1 MMRSPA
7 PLRRAGVLL
16 ALATLAACSHAPQL
30 ARYQPPPQS
39 GFVNAPEQ
47 AEAGEPVAEFWQRFQ
62 DAELTS
68 LVQRALKANTD
79 VRSAAA
85 SLAEARA
92 VGRFADADL
101 WPSVNVAAGAAR
113 IRAKNADGVPQ
124 TNNAYNVGLDVL
136 WEVDVFGRL
145 SDARRA
151 AQAGVLAG
159 EAGYRA
165 AQLSIAAEVA
175 RNYFNLRGLQEQLRV
190 AVASLETQR
199 AALQLVEA
207 REGAG
212 RGTALDTERARA
224 LVQSTASSVPAFE
237 SALARTRYRLAVL
250 CGLPPTALDAELA
263 PAQPLPGLKTVDLGG
278 IGTPENLLRR
288 RPDVQVAEAQ
298 LAAAAAN
305 IGVARSAWF
314 PTITLGGTIG
324 QNASHGGDLTKGVSY
339 AYNLGAQLAWNLL
352 DFGRIRANIAAA
364 GARGEAAAAN
374 YERAVLA
381 ALEETEGAFIN
392 YTRSQQQAAL
402 LYDAVVSSEQAALI
416 ARERFAVGATDFLV
430 VLDAERE
437 LLSARDRLA
446 QAQAGAAGSLVV
458 VYKALAGGW
467 GGP

>member
-1 MMRSPA
+1 MMRAPA
-7 PLRRAGVLL
+7 PLLRAGALL
-16 ALATLAACSHAPQL
+16 ALAALAACSHAPQL
-30 ARYQPPPQS
+30 ARYQAPAQP

-47 AEAGEPVAEFWQRFQ
+47 AGTGEPVAEFWQRFQ
-62 DAELTS
+62 DDELTS
-68 LVQRALKANTD
+68 LIQRALKANTD
-79 VRSAAA
+79 VRTAAA

-92 VGRFADADL
+92 LGRLADADL
-101 WPSVNVAAGAAR
+101 FPSVNVNGGAAR

-124 TNNAYNVGLDVL
+124 TNNAYSVGLDVL
-136 WEVDVFGRL
+136 WEADVFGRL

-224 LVQSTASSVPAFE
+224 LVQSTAASVPAFE

-250 CGLPPTALDAELA
+250 CGLPPTALDAELGA
-263 PAQPLPGLKTVDLGG
+263 VQPLPGLKTVDLGG
-278 IGTPENLLRR
+278 IGTPQDLLRR

-314 PTITLGGTIG
+314 PTVTLGGTLG
-324 QNASHGGDLTKGVSY
+324 QNASHIGDLTKGASY
-339 AYNLGAQLAWNLL
+339 AYNLGAQLTWNLL

-364 GARGEAAAAN
+364 DARGEAAAAN

-416 ARERFAVGATDFLV
+416 ARERFAVGSTDFLV

-446 QAQAGAAGSLVV
+446 QAQAGAAGSLVA

-467 GGP
+467 GAP

>member
-1 MMRSPA
+1 MSRA
-7 PLRRAGVLL
+7 PYFLGRLGALL
-16 ALATLAACSHAPQL
+16 ALSSMAACSHAPQL
-30 ARYQPPPQS
+30 ARYQPPAQA
-39 GFVNAPEQ
+39 GFVNAPDK
-47 AEAGEPVAEFWQRFQ
+47 AVTDEPVAEFWRRFE
-62 DAELTS
+62 DELLTS
-68 LVQRALKANTD
+68 LVQRALNANTD
-79 VRSAAA
+79 VRTAAA
-85 SLAEARA
+85 TLAEARA
-92 VGRFADADL
+92 VGRFANADML
-101 WPSVNVAAGAAR
+101 PSVNVGAGAAR
-113 IRAKNADGVPQ
+113 VRAKDSNGVPK
-124 TNNAYNVGLDVL
+124 TDNAYSVGLDVL

-159 EAGYRA
+159 AAGYRA

-199 AALQLVEA
+199 AAQQLVEA

-224 LVQSTASSVPAFE
+224 LVNSTAATVPAFE

-250 CGLPPTALDAELA
+250 CGLPPSGLDAEL
-263 PAQPLPGLKTVDLGG
+263 QVVHPLPGLKAVDLGG

-288 RPDVQVAEAQ
+288 RPDVQLAEAQ
-298 LAAAAAN
+298 LVAAAAN
-305 IGVARSAWF
+305 VGVARSAWF

-324 QNASHGGDLTKGVSY
+324 QNAAHASDIGKGASY
-339 AYNLGAQLAWNLL
+339 AYNLGAQLVWNLL
-352 DFGRIRANIAAA
+352 DFGRIRASIAASD
-364 GARGEAAAAN
+364 ARADAAAAN

-381 ALEETEGAFIN
+381 ALEETEGAFIH

-402 LYDAVVSSEQAALI
+402 LYAAVVSSEQAALI
-416 ARERFAVGATDFLV
+416 ARERFDVGSTDFLI

-446 QAQAGAAGSLVV
+446 QAQAGAAEALVG

>member
-1 MMRSPA
+1 MK
-7 PLRRAGVLL
+7 RAISVLAAL
-16 ALATLAACSHAPQL
+16 ALGACSHAPQL
-30 ARYQPPPQS
+30 TRYQPPAQA
-39 GFVNAPEQ
+39 GFVNAPDQ
-47 AEAGEPVAEFWQRFQ
+47 APSSEPVAEFWRRFEDEQ
-62 DAELTS
+62 LSS

-79 VRSAAA
+79 VRAAAA
-85 SLAEARA
+85 SLAESRA
-92 VGRFADADL
+92 IGRIADADL
-101 WPSVNVAAGAAR
+101 WPSVNLNAGAAR
-113 IRAKNADGVPQ
+113 VRAKDSNGVPK
-124 TNNAYNVGLDVL
+124 TDNAYSVGLDVL

-165 AQLSIAAEVA
+165 AQLSVAAEVA

-207 REGAG
+207 RESVG
-212 RGTALDTERARA
+212 RGTALDTERARS
-224 LVQSTASSVPAFE
+224 LVNSTAASVPAFE
-237 SALARTRYRLAVL
+237 AALARTRYRLAVL
-250 CGLPPTALDAELA
+250 CGLPPTGLDMELNE
-263 PAQPLPGLKTVDLGG
+263 PRPLPGLKSFDMGG

-305 IGVARSAWF
+305 AGVARSAWF
-314 PTITLGGTIG
+314 PTITLGGTLG
-324 QNASHGGDLTKGVSY
+324 QNASHAGDLGKGASY

-352 DFGRIRANIAAA
+352 DFGRIRANIAASD
-364 GARGEAAAAN
+364 ARADAAVAN

-381 ALEETEGAFIN
+381 ALEETEGAFMN

-402 LYDAVVSSEQAALI
+402 LYDAVVASEQAALI
-416 ARERFAVGATDFLV
+416 ARERFAVGSTDFLV

-446 QAQAGAAGSLVV
+446 QAQSGAATSLVV

-467 GGP
+467 GSP

>member
-1 MMRSPA
+1 MMRA
-7 PLRRAGVLL
+7 PVPLLRAGALL

-30 ARYQPPPQS
+30 ARYQPPEQP

-47 AEAGEPVAEFWQRFQ
+47 ASTGEPVAEFWQRFQ
-62 DAELTS
+62 DDELSS
-68 LVQRALKANTD
+68 LIQRALKANAD
-79 VRSAAA
+79 VRTAAA

-92 VGRFADADL
+92 LGRLADADL
-101 WPSVNVAAGAAR
+101 FPSVNVNGGAAR

-124 TNNAYNVGLDVL
+124 TNNAYSVGLDVL
-136 WEVDVFGRL
+136 WEADVFGRL

-224 LVQSTASSVPAFE
+224 LVQSTAASVPAFE
-237 SALARTRYRLAVL
+237 SSLARTRYRLAVL
-250 CGLPPTALDAELA
+250 CGLPPTALDSELG
-263 PAQPLPGLKTVDLGG
+263 PVQPLPGLKTVDLGG
-278 IGTPENLLRR
+278 IGTPQDLLRR

-305 IGVARSAWF
+305 VGVARSAWF
-314 PTITLGGTIG
+314 PTITLGGTLG
-324 QNASHGGDLTKGVSY
+324 QNASHIGDLTKGASY
-339 AYNLGAQLAWNLL
+339 AYNLGAQLTWNLL

-364 GARGEAAAAN
+364 DARGEAAAAN

-381 ALEETEGAFIN
+381 ALEETEGAFVN

-416 ARERFAVGATDFLV
+416 ARERFAVGSTDFLV

-467 GGP
+467 GAP

>member
-1 MMRSPA
+1 MKSAPA
-7 PLRRAGVLL
+7 LFAAIL
-16 ALATLAACSHAPQL
+16 LAACSHAPQL
-30 ARYQPPPQS
+30 ARYQPPAQA

-47 AEAGEPVAEFWQRFQ
+47 SVNSEPVAEFWRRFEDEQ
-62 DAELTS
+62 LSS

-85 SLAEARA
+85 SLAESRA
-92 VGRFADADL
+92 IGRFADADL
-101 WPSVNVAAGAAR
+101 WPTVNLNAGAAR
-113 IRAKNADGVPQ
+113 VRAKDSNGVPK
-124 TNNAYNVGLDVL
+124 TDNAYSVGLDVL

-151 AQAGVLAG
+151 AQAGVMAG

-165 AQLSIAAEVA
+165 AQLSVAAEVA

-199 AALQLVEA
+199 TALQLVEA
-207 REGAG
+207 RESAG
-212 RGTALDTERARA
+212 RGTALDTERARS
-224 LVQSTASSVPAFE
+224 LVKSTAASVPAFE
-237 SALARTRYRLAVL
+237 SALARIRYRLAVL
-250 CGLPPTALDAELA
+250 CGLPPTGLDAELND
-263 PAQPLPGLKTVDLGG
+263 PRPLPGLKAFDMGG
-278 IGTPENLLRR
+278 IGTPEKLLRR

-305 IGVARSAWF
+305 AGVARSAWF
-314 PTITLGGTIG
+314 PTITLGGTLG
-324 QNASHGGDLTKGVSY
+324 QNASHAGDLGKGSSY

-352 DFGRIRANIAAA
+352 DFGRIRANIAASD
-364 GARGEAAAAN
+364 ARADAAVAN

-402 LYDAVVSSEQAALI
+402 LYDAVVASEQAALI
-416 ARERFAVGATDFLV
+416 ARERFAVGSTDFLV

-446 QAQAGAAGSLVV
+446 QAQSGAAVSLVV

>member
-1 MMRSPA
+1 MK
-7 PLRRAGVLL
+7 RAISVLA
-16 ALATLAACSHAPQL
+16 ALMLGACSHAPQL
-30 ARYQPPPQS
+30 ARYQPPAQA

-47 AEAGEPVAEFWQRFQ
+47 AASSEPVAEFWTRFEDEQ
-62 DAELTS
+62 LSS

-79 VRSAAA
+79 IRSAAA
-85 SLAEARA
+85 SLAESRA
-92 VGRFADADL
+92 IGRLADADL
-101 WPSVNVAAGAAR
+101 WPSVNLNAGAAR
-113 IRAKNADGVPQ
+113 VRAKDSNGVPK
-124 TNNAYNVGLDVL
+124 TDNAYSVGLDVL

-165 AQLSIAAEVA
+165 AQLSVAAEVA

-207 REGAG
+207 RESVG
-212 RGTALDTERARA
+212 RGTALDTERARS
-224 LVQSTASSVPAFE
+224 LVNSTAASVPAFE

-250 CGLPPTALDAELA
+250 CGLPPTGLDAELNA
-263 PAQPLPGLKTVDLGG
+263 ARPLPGLKSFNIGG
-278 IGTPENLLRR
+278 VGTPEDLLRR

-298 LAAAAAN
+298 LASAAAN
-305 IGVARSAWF
+305 AGVARSAWF
-314 PTITLGGTIG
+314 PTITLGGTLG
-324 QNASHGGDLTKGVSY
+324 QNAAHAGDLGKGASY
-339 AYNLGAQLAWNLL
+339 AYNLGAQLAWNVL
-352 DFGRIRANIAAA
+352 DFGRIRANIAASD
-364 GARGEAAAAN
+364 ARADAAVAN

-402 LYDAVVSSEQAALI
+402 LYDAVVASEQAAVI
-416 ARERFAVGATDFLV
+416 ARERFAVGSTDFLV

-446 QAQAGAAGSLVV
+446 QAQSGAAGSLVV